1 MLRAELSEPLAG
13 LADATSSTVTLSLGS
28 LLSLT
33 RPDHTTLVVTH
44 PVFTHAF
51 NLTAFEDGIL
61 FVAQLG
67 PAGIVSVQSNETLPH
82 LLSADDNRCE
92 CGGCDG
98 KPLHNRLSH

>member
-82 LLSADDNRCE
+82 LLSADDNRRE
-92 CGGCDG
+92 CGGSDG